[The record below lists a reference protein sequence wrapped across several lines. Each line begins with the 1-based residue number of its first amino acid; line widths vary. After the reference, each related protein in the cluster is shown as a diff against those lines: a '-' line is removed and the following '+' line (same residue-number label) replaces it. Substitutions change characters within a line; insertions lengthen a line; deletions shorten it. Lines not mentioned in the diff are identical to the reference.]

1 LINCL
6 NTYYSTTKNRNMER
20 KVKSLQITLS
30 AMIILAFLAMP
41 FSTYGQAGKT
51 NFAGSWVLNAEKS
64 QMGQGQGQPPQGQ
77 PAQGAGQGQRGG
89 FGGGPLTV
97 KQEANLLT
105 QVRTRTGQ
113 DGTATTTETNVTLD
127 GKETVNTTQRG
138 ESKLTGTWSA
148 DGKSL
153 TIVTKSSFNG
163 NEMVTTAVWSLT
175 DANTLAIKQ
184 TRKNQDGED
193 VTTTMVYDKK

>member
-1 LINCL
+1 
-6 NTYYSTTKNRNMER
+6 
-20 KVKSLQITLS
+20 
-30 AMIILAFLAMP
+30 MIILAFLAMP
-41 FSTYGQAGKT
+41 FTTYAQAGKA
-51 NFAGSWVLNAEKS
+51 NFAGNWALNAEKS
-64 QMGQGQGQPPQGQ
+64 QMGQPQGQPPQG
-77 PAQGAGQGQRGG
+77 AGQGQGQRMGG

-113 DGTATTTETNVTLD
+113 DGTATTTETKVTLD
-127 GKETVNTTQRG
+127 GKETVNTSQRG

-153 TIVTKSSFNG
+153 TIVTKASFNG

-175 DANTLAIKQ
+175 DANTLAIKS